1 MSKRYTCGY
10 GLCKE
15 DFTIEQV
22 EIASFVHEN
31 DAYQFIRMKFDND
44 LSNIKIYYVDAADG
58 RYFMDTRNRT
68 FTTDINKVCVW
79 GYRVYAEFESYEEYD
94 EDMYVETESS
104 CCLSTKKA
112 EEIKADYYNQGASY
126 VYIGDEEID
135 VADAF
140 WNIQD
145 FAKGKSDRINEELE
159 R

>member
-1 MSKRYTCGY
+1 MKYSAGY

-22 EIASFVHEN
+22 ELATFVDEN

-44 LSNIKIYYVDAADG
+44 IFNSKIYYVDAADG
-58 RYFMDTRNRT
+58 RHFMDTRHSE
-68 FTTDINKVCVW
+68 FVTDINKVCIW
-79 GYRVYAEFESYEEYD
+79 GYRVYAEFESRYEFD
-94 EDMYVETESS
+94 EDVDIETESC
-104 CCLSTKKA
+104 CCLSSKKI
-112 EEIKADYYNQGASY
+112 EELKADYYNQGASY

-140 WNIQD
+140 WNIHD
-145 FAKGKSDRINEELE
+145 FVKGRTDRINEELE